1 MALAYLPFVLAFGN
15 AGVLVGN
22 AIMYAGAVAVVARA
36 GRDLNGPGMAGQ
48 GGRLAALL
56 FICTPLVTVEALS
69 VGATDIAPTL
79 LLLCAMMQVRRSAL
93 LTGLLIGLSL
103 SMKLAPA
110 LFAATIFFP
119 WQRRA
124 WWQYTAGLL
133 LGVLP
138 ALVYMLWAPGAFIDN
153 IIVFNGLRPADV
165 TSWRYAAPAWAGQ
178 VASVISVLCWLAGSL
193 WCAIRQASLAR
204 RVWTYTAVVMVVL
217 LCASADHDNYVT
229 WWAPFFT
236 LLIGCIGPPR
246 QVNARADPTVATYL
260 VQADPT

>member
-1 MALAYLPFVLAFGN
+1 
-15 AGVLVGN
+15 
-22 AIMYAGAVAVVARA
+22 MYAGAVAVVARA